1 MASNIDIQPAFNHYK
16 AVTYMCVYFS
26 KAEYETSEAIKQA
39 AKEDLSASETEFETL
54 KATAKAYSTKRECS
68 VQEAVYHILPEL
80 WLQKI
85 FPKVIILNSNMPE
98 KRYRIFKK
106 KCQIDELPEDSTE
119 IFQRNMLDRYLDRPD
134 ESFKNGMYREI
145 SNMCFSKFLFL
156 LYLKSRTTKDPE
168 YDYQPVILDDE

>member
-1 MASNIDIQPAFNHYK
+1 M
-16 AVTYMCVYFS
+16 
-26 KAEYETSEAIKQA
+26 KQA

-80 WLQKI
+80 WLRKI
-85 FPKVIILNSNMPE
+85 FPKVIILNSNVPE

>member
-1 MASNIDIQPAFNHYK
+1 MASNIDIQPVFNHYK

-26 KAEYETSEAIKQA
+26 KAEDETSEAMKQA
-39 AKEDLSASETEFETL
+39 AKEALSASKTEFETM
-54 KATAKAYSTKRECS
+54 KATAKAYPTKRECF
-68 VQEAVYHILPEL
+68 VQKAVYYILPEL
-80 WLQKI
+80 WLRKI

-98 KRYRIFKK
+98 KRYRIYKK

-134 ESFKNGMYREI
+134 ESFKNGMYREM